1 MLKTLQFYLDR
12 ERETEEREGC
22 FFFFFFLAEHNT
34 MSTRIQNQLVSKQII
49 VITGGVGAWSM
60 EGGRRCTKIEI
71 GCMLRIVMCFIYFFI
86 IIFF

>member
-1 MLKTLQFYLDR
+1 MDR

-22 FFFFFFLAEHNT
+22 LFFFFFFFLAEHNT

-60 EGGRRCTKIEI
+60 EGGRRRTKIEI
-71 GCMLRIVMCFIYFFI
+71 GCMLRIVMCFYFI
-86 IIFF
+86 L

>member
-1 MLKTLQFYLDR
+1 
-12 ERETEEREGC
+12 
-22 FFFFFFLAEHNT
+22 

-71 GCMLRIVMCFIYFFI
+71 GCMLRIVMCFIFFI
-86 IIFF
+86 FFFTCMTSSEGKPR